1 MALETIFN
9 NLDIKGTFQG
19 NVSATGFYYDA
30 NGLVTGGGG
39 SGIDTEL
46 RTLSG
51 NWEDTYKTVNSLS
64 GNWEDTYIAVNT
76 LSSTWSD
83 SSTAFS
89 ESSST
94 FLKNSLNFSFD
105 SETKDLSLTDGTTT
119 ITVNISS
126 VIQGIDQTRAFQDH
140 EQNLHTVEI
149 INGVITKWN
158 VTTPVFGEVPF
169 IITVR
174 PSLQ

>member
-9 NLDIKGTFQG
+9 NLDLKGTFHG
-19 NVSATGFYYDA
+19 NVSASGFYYDV
-30 NGLVTGGGG
+30 NGLVSGGGG
-39 SGIDTEL
+39 SGIDTEV
-46 RTLSG
+46 RSLSG

-64 GNWEDTYIAVNT
+64 GNWNDTYT
-76 LSSTWSD
+76 S
-83 SSTAFS
+83 FS
-89 ESSST
+89 ESSSA

-119 ITVNISS
+119 VTVNISS
-126 VIQGIDQTRAFQDH
+126 VIQGINQTRAFQDQ
-140 EQNLHTVEI
+140 EQNLHTIEI
-149 INGVITKWN
+149 LNGIITNWN

>member
-9 NLDIKGTFQG
+9 NLDLKGTFQG
-19 NVSATGFYYDA
+19 NVSSAGFYYDA

-39 SGIDTEL
+39 TSTGADTEVRSL
-46 RTLSG
+46 TS
-51 NWEDTYKTVNSLS
+51 NWQDSYT
-64 GNWEDTYIAVNT
+64 AVNT
-76 LSSTWSD
+76 LSSSWSD
-83 SSTAFS
+83 SSTVFS
-89 ESSST
+89 EASST

-105 SETKDLSLTDGTTT
+105 SDLTITDGITTA
-119 ITVNISS
+119 TVNISS
-126 VIQGIDQTRAFQDH
+126 VIQGINQTRAFQDQ
-140 EQNLHTVEI
+140 EQNLHTIEI
-149 INGVITKWN
+149 LNGIITNWN